1 MFLPSA
7 PAEAA
12 IAALLCCALLC
23 FALPSLSSGQSC
35 WCFVGPPY
43 SSTMYFPPQHAS
55 SRSMRPRATAALP
68 PPYRRFRRA
77 QNLHGDIVRPRSR
90 ACLSCGDSLSLFLIV
105 PLGIR
110 GDHTSRPAAEID
122 RRCGRF
128 RPQACLQCSSPIL
141 ATPEPMVYAGLAQ
154 LEVWSG
160 CRAISLSNT
169 CSGGPQECFA
179 AHHFPQTHFSFPHLV
194 ATCARR
200 ALEVPPLMLDK

>member
-90 ACLSCGDSLSLFLIV
+90 ACLSCGDSLSLSLIV

-141 ATPEPMVYAGLAQ
+141 ATPESFSYAGLAQ

-160 CRAISLSNT
+160 CRAI
-169 CSGGPQECFA
+169 
-179 AHHFPQTHFSFPHLV
+179 FSFEYLLGWPSRML
-194 ATCARR
+194 CS
-200 ALEVPPLMLDK
+200 PPLSSDSLLFPSFGRHMRASST

>member
-90 ACLSCGDSLSLFLIV
+90 ACLSCGDSLSLSLIV

-122 RRCGRF
+122 HRRYGRF

-141 ATPEPMVYAGLAQ
+141 ATPEPMAYAGLATARVV
-154 LEVWSG
+154 VWMPG
-160 CRAISLSNT
+160 N
-169 CSGGPQECFA
+169 
-179 AHHFPQTHFSFPHLV
+179 FSFEYLLGWPSRML
-194 ATCARR
+194 CS
-200 ALEVPPLMLDK
+200 PPLSSDSLLFPSFGRHMRASST